1 MKVYIKFF
9 TYLFF
14 KSFFYVLAIM
24 LSLVFI
30 LNLLSEL
37 EFFKNIEVSNYF
49 PLFLS
54 LLNSPS
60 MIFEM
65 FPFIFFITAQLF
77 FIKLFDNNEIE
88 TFKYSGLKNTKIILF
103 LSIISFISG
112 LIAVIIFY
120 NFSSNLKK
128 VYINLKSPHTIDG
141 KYLAVVT
148 KNGLWIK
155 DLIDKKTLIINSSK
169 INKNFLMENFIT
181 EFDDDFNVLR
191 NIKSDK
197 IDITN
202 KEWII
207 HNAKIYYKN
216 KKDVS
221 NTLTLKTHFNY
232 ETIQSL
238 YSNLSSLSIF
248 ELYELRQ
255 NYKNLGYSITEVNL
269 QMLKLASFPIYFF
282 LMTLFSSLLMFRMKY
297 QYNTTLKISVGLFLT
312 VIIYY
317 LNNFFVVLGG
327 TERIPLLI
335 SVFFP
340 LLLLTIINSLM
351 LDKINER

>member
-1 MKVYIKFF
+1 
-9 TYLFF
+9 
-14 KSFFYVLAIM
+14 
-24 LSLVFI
+24 
-30 LNLLSEL
+30 
-37 EFFKNIEVSNYF
+37 
-49 PLFLS
+49 
-54 LLNSPS
+54 
-60 MIFEM
+60 
-65 FPFIFFITAQLF
+65 
-77 FIKLFDNNEIE
+77 
-88 TFKYSGLKNTKIILF
+88 
-103 LSIISFISG
+103 
-112 LIAVIIFY
+112 
-120 NFSSNLKK
+120 
-128 VYINLKSPHTIDG
+128 
-141 KYLAVVT
+141 
-148 KNGLWIK
+148 
-155 DLIDKKTLIINSSK
+155 
-169 INKNFLMENFIT
+169 MENFIT

-282 LMTLFSSLLMFRMKY
+282 LMTLTND
-297 QYNTTLKISVGLFLT
+297 Q
-312 VIIYY
+312 
-317 LNNFFVVLGG
+317 
-327 TERIPLLI
+327 
-335 SVFFP
+335 
-340 LLLLTIINSLM
+340 
-351 LDKINER
+351 DKVCL